1 MDSNVK
7 MPNTDGPLHRTYQGL
22 VLLNTILIQELGGI
36 NFWMVI
42 TVKWGVGLGGFPL
55 NIRL

>member
-1 MDSNVK
+1 